1 MTEQNRTEMTV
12 KKKTPAVTMPAT
24 PAATPTP
31 PAPAPLAAT
40 YDDVVAAAAAI
51 KGAVIETRF
60 EPSRTLTDL
69 LGAEI
74 WLKFENL
81 QFTASYKERGA
92 LNKLLSLTESQRQ
105 DGVIAM
111 SAGNHA
117 QGVAYHAHRLGI
129 PATIVMPAWTPTIK
143 VENTRSHGANVILEG
158 QSLEEASKFAVR
170 YGADRH
176 MTFVHPYNDPH
187 IIAGQGTVALEM
199 LAAKPDLDMLV
210 VPIGGGGLI
219 SGMAVAAKTINPKI
233 KLIGVEAQLY
243 PSMLNAVKNASLPVG
258 GDTLAEGIA
267 VTAPGDLTRPIIEAL
282 VDDILL
288 VSEADIERAVA
299 LLITIEKTVVEGAGA
314 AGLAALI
321 GTRRLYKGRKIGLV
335 LCGGNIDTR
344 LLASVLTRE
353 LARDGRLSRLS
364 IDIPDRP
371 GQLAL
376 VAGIIGKAG
385 ANVVE
390 VYHQR
395 VFNDVPAKGTELNL
409 VIETRDRMHLEK
421 VVSELRT
428 GGYAVTVKSSGA
440 AAGAP

>member
-1 MTEQNRTEMTV
+1 MSQS
-12 KKKTPAVTMPAT
+12 KTSLSQ
-24 PAATPTP
+24 
-31 PAPAPLAAT
+31 PLAVCHA
-40 YDDVVAAAAAI
+40 DIVQAAAAI
-51 KGAVIETRF
+51 HGAVIDTRF
-60 EPSRTLTDL
+60 EPSRTLASLFDT
-69 LGAEI
+69 EI

-92 LNKLLSLTESQRQ
+92 LNKLLSLSPTERRN
-105 DGVIAM
+105 GVIAM

-117 QGVAYHAHRLGI
+117 QGVAYHARRLAI
-129 PATIVMPAWTPTIK
+129 PATIVMPAWTPTVKI
-143 VENTRSHGANVILEG
+143 ENTRSLGAEVILEG
-158 QSLEEASKFAVR
+158 QSLEESYDFAVQSGVER
-170 YGADRH
+170 GL
-176 MTFVHPYNDPH
+176 TFVHPYDDPA

-199 LAAKPDLDMLV
+199 LTAAPQLDLLI

-219 SGMAVAAKTINPKI
+219 SGMAVTAKAINPKI
-233 KLIGVEAQLY
+233 KIVGVEAKLY
-243 PSMLNAVKNASLPVG
+243 PSMLNAVKHASLPVG

-267 VTAPGDLTRPIIEAL
+267 VTAPGRLTQPIIEAL

-288 VSEADIERAVA
+288 VSEAELERAVT

-321 GTRRLYKGRKIGLV
+321 GSRQLFRGRKIGLV

-353 LARDGRLSRLS
+353 LAREGRLSRLA

-371 GQLAL
+371 GQLAR
-376 VAGIIGKAG
+376 VAGLIGKAG

-395 VFNDVPAKGTELNL
+395 VFTDVPAKGTELNL
-409 VIETRDRMHLEK
+409 VIETRDRAHLEQ
-421 VVSELRT
+421 VVSELKAR
-428 GGYAVTVKSSGA
+428 GYTVILKSSGA
-440 AAGAP
+440 GSG

>member
-1 MTEQNRTEMTV
+1 MLSARGFASDQTCRQNMTETEILT
-12 KKKTPAVTMPAT
+12 T
-24 PAATPTP
+24 
-31 PAPAPLAAT
+31 PAPLAVT
-40 YDDVVAAAAAI
+40 YGDVVSAAAAI
-51 KGAVIETRF
+51 RGAVVETRF
-60 EPSRTLTDL
+60 EQSRTLTEL

-92 LNKLLSLTESQRQ
+92 LNKLLSLSEAERAN
-105 DGVIAM
+105 GVIAM

-117 QGVAYHAHRLGI
+117 QGVAYHAHRLSI
-129 PATIVMPAWTPTIK
+129 PATIVMPSWTPTIK
-143 VENTRSHGANVILEG
+143 VENTRGHGASVILEG
-158 QSLEEASKFAVR
+158 QSLEEAYNFAVR
-170 YGADRH
+170 YGAERG
-176 MTFVHPYNDPH
+176 MTFVHPYNDAH
-187 IIAGQGTVALEM
+187 VIAGQGTVALEM
-199 LAAKPDLDMLV
+199 LSAAPDLDMLI

-219 SGMAVAAKTINPKI
+219 SGMAVAAKAINPKI
-233 KLIGVEAQLY
+233 KVIGVEAQLY
-243 PSMLNAVKNASLPVG
+243 PSMLNAVKKANLPVG

-267 VTAPGDLTRPIIEAL
+267 VTVPGDLTQHIIEAL

-288 VSEADIERAVA
+288 VSEADLERAVA

-321 GTRRLYKGRKIGLV
+321 GARRLYRGRKIGLV

-353 LARDGRLSRLS
+353 LAREGRLSRLA

-371 GQLAL
+371 GQLAK
-376 VAGIIGKAG
+376 VAGTIGNAG

-395 VFNDVPAKGTELNL
+395 VFTDVPAKGTELNL
-409 VIETRDRMHLEK
+409 VIETRDRAHLEK
-421 VVSELRT
+421 VVAELRAC
-428 GGYAVTVKSSGA
+428 GYAVTVKSSGS
-440 AAGAP
+440 GPS

>member
-1 MTEQNRTEMTV
+1 MT
-12 KKKTPAVTMPAT
+12 KLAT
-24 PAATPTP
+24 LPTP
-31 PAPAPLAAT
+31 PLAVT
-40 YDDVVAAAAAI
+40 YGDILRAADAI
-51 KGAVIETRF
+51 RGAVIPTRF
-60 EPSRTLTDL
+60 EPSRTLGAL
-69 LGAEI
+69 LNAEI

-92 LNKLLSLTESQRQ
+92 LNKLLTLSEAERAN
-105 DGVIAM
+105 GVIAV

-129 PATIVMPAWTPTIK
+129 PATIVMPAGTPTIK
-143 VENTRSHGANVILEG
+143 VENTRSHGAHVILEG
-158 QSLEEASKFAVR
+158 QTLEEAYAFAVS
-170 YGADRH
+170 YGAERG
-176 MTFVHPYNDPH
+176 MTFVHPYNDPA
-187 IIAGQGTVALEM
+187 IIAGQGTVAAEM
-199 LAAKPDLDMLV
+199 LAVAPELDVLM

-219 SGMAVAAKTINPKI
+219 SGMAIAAKAINPKI
-233 KLIGVEAQLY
+233 KVVGVEAQLY
-243 PSMLNAVKNASLPVG
+243 PSMLNAVKKLSLPVG

-267 VTAPGDLTRPIIEAL
+267 VTAPGSLTQQVIEAL

-288 VSEADIERAVA
+288 VSEADLERAVS

-321 GTRRLYKGRKIGLV
+321 GANRLYKGRKIGLV

-353 LARDGRLSRLS
+353 LARDGRLSRLA

-371 GQLAL
+371 GQLAR

-395 VFNDVPAKGTELNL
+395 VFTDVPAKGTELHL
-409 VIETRDRMHLEK
+409 VIETRDRAHLDH
-421 VVSELRT
+421 VVSELKA
-428 GGYAVTVKSSGA
+428 GGYVVIVKSSTG
-440 AAGAP
+440 AGAP

>member
-1 MTEQNRTEMTV
+1 MT
-12 KKKTPAVTMPAT
+12 KL
-24 PAATPTP
+24 
-31 PAPAPLAAT
+31 APLSRLPLAVSYA
-40 YDDVVAAAAAI
+40 DVVRAADAI
-51 KGAVIETRF
+51 RGAVIPTRF
-60 EPSRTLTDL
+60 EPSRTLSAL
-69 LGAEI
+69 LHADI

-92 LNKLLSLTESQRQ
+92 LNKLLSLSAAEREN
-105 DGVIAM
+105 GVIAM

-143 VENTRSHGANVILEG
+143 VENTRSHGAKVILEG
-158 QSLEEASKFAVR
+158 QTLEEAYAFATS
-170 YGADRH
+170 YGAKRE
-176 MTFVHPYNDPH
+176 MAFVHPYNDPA
-187 IIAGQGTVALEM
+187 IIAGQGTVAIEM
-199 LAAKPDLDMLV
+199 LARAPELEVLI

-219 SGMAVAAKTINPKI
+219 SGMAIAAKAINPKI
-233 KLIGVEAQLY
+233 KVIGVEAQLY
-243 PSMLNAVKNASLPVG
+243 PSMLNAVKKSSLPIG

-267 VTAPGDLTRPIIEAL
+267 VTAPGSLTQPIIEAY

-288 VSEADIERAVA
+288 VSEADLERAVS

-321 GTRRLYKGRKIGLV
+321 GANRLYKGRKIGLV

-353 LARDGRLSRLS
+353 LARDGRLSRLA

-371 GQLAL
+371 GQLAR
-376 VAGIIGKAG
+376 VSGIIGQAG

-395 VFNDVPAKGTELNL
+395 VFTDVPAKGTELNL
-409 VIETRDRMHLEK
+409 VIETRDRKHLEQ
-421 VVSELRT
+421 VVSALKT
-428 GGYAVTVKSSGA
+428 GGYLVIVKSSTG
-440 AAGAP
+440 AGAP